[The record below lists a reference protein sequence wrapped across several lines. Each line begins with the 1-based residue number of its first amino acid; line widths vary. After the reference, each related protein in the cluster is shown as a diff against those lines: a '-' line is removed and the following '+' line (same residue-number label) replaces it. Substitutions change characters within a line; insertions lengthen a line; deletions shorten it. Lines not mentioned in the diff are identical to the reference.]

1 MCKDHKSSIHK
12 KVKKRYGSAIE
23 HGSAHTKDHVGS
35 RRSFLKNLGLTAFG
49 APLLIGGTP
58 VAAFNA
64 APLLAG
70 LTASDCDRI
79 LVLIRLKG
87 GNDGLNTLILRDN
100 DEYYNIRPGIA
111 IQENNLWALS
121 DEFGMH
127 SATQDLQSF
136 WEEGRMK
143 VIHNVGYPDQNYSHF
158 RSSDIWASA
167 SDSDSID
174 STGWIGRLMELN
186 FPAYLD
192 APPVIPPALQI
203 GVQTNQVFR
212 GYANNMALSISN
224 PTEFYQ
230 IAQSGQLYDTSMLGD
245 CAPDQELTFVR
256 QTANSAFRYSESIR
270 DAYNSGA
277 NQVNYPDNYFA
288 EQMSIVA
295 RLIKGNLGTK
305 VYMVTI
311 GGFDTHADQAE
322 DHATLL
328 TYLSTAVK
336 SFFDDLAVTAND
348 QNVLG
353 MTFSEFGRTIFEN
366 GSSGTD
372 HGTGGPMFL
381 FGPESLGS
389 DFVGTPPDLENPGPF
404 GDPAYSVDFRQV
416 YGTML
421 QDWLCVDPTL
431 ADHVLGNT
439 MDTIPGLVPP
449 GNPSIGSNDR
459 AALLGH
465 NPDPNTPGTILLKY
479 AIKQRGT
486 TRLRILTSGGQPI
499 RTLFSTFK
507 EPNSYTFAFKPAD
520 YYLPPGEYIYQL
532 DTGGKIYNRT
542 LKF

>member
-12 KVKKRYGSAIE
+12 KVKKRYGSALE
-23 HGSAHTKDHVGS
+23 HGSAHARDHKSS
-35 RRSFLKNLGLTAFG
+35 RRDFMKNLGLAALGTPFM
-49 APLLIGGTP
+49 LGGTP
-58 VAAFNA
+58 ISAFNA

-70 LTASDCDRI
+70 LNATDCGRI

-87 GNDGLNTLILRDN
+87 GNDGLNTLIPRGN
-100 DEYYNIRPGIA
+100 DEYYNIRPSLA

-127 SATQDLQSF
+127 NATQDLQSF
-136 WEEGRMK
+136 WQDGKMK

-167 SDSDSID
+167 SDSETED
-174 STGWIGRLMELN
+174 STGWIGRLMDVN
-186 FPAYLD
+186 FPSFIE

-212 GYANNMALSISN
+212 GYSNNMALSISN

-230 IAQSGQLYDTSMLGD
+230 IAQEGELYDTSGLGD
-245 CAPDQELTFVR
+245 CAPEQELNFVR

-277 NQVNYPDNYFA
+277 NQSTYPDNYLA
-288 EQMSIVA
+288 EQMAIVA

-305 VYMVTI
+305 VYMVSL
-311 GGFDTHADQAE
+311 GGFDTHADQDD
-322 DHATLL
+322 DHAQLL
-328 TYLSTAVK
+328 QYLGSSIKA
-336 SFFDDLAVTAND
+336 FFDDLSADGLD

-366 GSSGTD
+366 ASDGTD

-381 FGPESLGS
+381 FGPDSLGS
-389 DFVGTPPDLENPGPF
+389 DFIGTPPDLVNPGPY
-404 GDPAYSVDFRQV
+404 GDPEFSVDFRSV
-416 YGTML
+416 YGTVL
-421 QDWLCVDPTL
+421 QDWLCVDPTVT
-431 ADHVLGNT
+431 DYVLGEQ
-439 MDTIPGLVPP
+439 MDTIPGLLPP
-449 GNPSIGSNDR
+449 GNPPIGSNEM

-465 NPDPNTPGTILLKY
+465 NPDPNIPGTILLKY
-479 AIKQRGT
+479 AVKRRGT
-486 TRLRILTSGGQPI
+486 VRLRILTSGGQPI
-499 RTLFSTFK
+499 RTLFAAFR
-507 EPNSYTFAFKPAD
+507 ERNSYTFAFRPSD
-520 YYLPPGEYIYQL
+520 FFLPPGDYIYQL
-532 DTGGKIYNRT
+532 DAGGKIYSRA